1 MRVLGST
8 VLVLEAIV
16 VFLAALVAAG
26 TGAVDGMGRSLLIG
40 GLLAR
45 GTEPRVAAGW
55 GVWLHGEAGRRL
67 AERIGPLGFL
77 ARELLSEIPSLMAV
91 RR

>member
-40 GLLAR
+40 GLLA
-45 GTEPRVAAGW
+45 
-55 GVWLHGEAGRRL
+55 L
-67 AERIGPLGFL
+67 APL
-77 ARELLSEIPSLMAV
+77 LLRSTTPSPSTD
-91 RR
+91 

>member
-26 TGAVDGMGRSLLIG
+26 TGAVDGMGARCSSVGCWRS
-40 GLLAR
+40 R
-45 GTEPRVAAGW
+45 
-55 GVWLHGEAGRRL
+55 
-67 AERIGPLGFL
+67 
-77 ARELLSEIPSLMAV
+77 
-91 RR
+91 